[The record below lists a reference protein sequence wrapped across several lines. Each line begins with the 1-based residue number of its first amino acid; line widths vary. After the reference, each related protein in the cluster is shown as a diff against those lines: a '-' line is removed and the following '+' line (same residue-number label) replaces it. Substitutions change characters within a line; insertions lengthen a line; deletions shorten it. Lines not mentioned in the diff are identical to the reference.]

1 MAPILNDY
9 LLTIPSNFLLSKLR
23 HRRTKEQ
30 TECASNTRTPVGTFV
45 SIILNKEP

>member
-1 MAPILNDY
+1 MAPVLNDY
-9 LLTIPSNFLLSKLR
+9 FLTTPSNFLLSKLC

-30 TECASNTRTPVGTFV
+30 TECASNIRTPVRTFV